1 MAQQQKLSFAKDFAR
16 EIIPVPVA
24 DEMSESFLAYS
35 LSVITARA
43 IPDVRDG
50 LKPVQR
56 RILYSMLGMGLRP
69 TNPHRKCARVVGD
82 TMGKYHPHGDMAIYE
97 ALVRLGQDF
106 ARMVTLVDPHGNFG
120 SLDDPPAAS
129 RYTECRLTEAAME
142 MVREIEEETIDF
154 RPTYDGESTEPLYLP
169 GLLPNL
175 LVNGTSGIAVGMA
188 TNMPTHNLREVFDAI
203 SLVMKKRRPKPTLRE
218 LLEVLPGP
226 DFPSGGIIVDED
238 LKEAYKTGRGT
249 FRIRAKVEFEK
260 LTRTR
265 QGIVVTELPYMVGPE
280 KVVKKINE
288 LVVADKLSGIADAK
302 NLSDRKSGLRLLI
315 TLKPN
320 VNPEAVL
327 AELYKQTPLEETF
340 GINNV
345 VLVNGIPE
353 TLGIYDLCKHYVD
366 HRLNVVNR
374 RTQFRLDRAQD
385 RLHIVE
391 GLLIALE
398 NIDQVVSIIKGSE
411 DVENAK
417 AELRKELKLSEIQAT
432 HILDMQLRRLTAL
445 EMQKILDES
454 EELALHIS
462 EYKKILASEQRQRT
476 IVLKELEEIVEIYG
490 VDRSTEIID
499 LKDVPVY
506 DDIPLIEEKD
516 IPDEPCLIT
525 LSTSG
530 RVGRSPIEGSRRS
543 TPGQHDVL
551 TATTFGSTLTSVF
564 AITSEGRALSIQTAD
579 LGEIKGRSRGAAAS
593 KIFST
598 SKGEQ
603 VLTICS
609 PGEENIVLITSNG
622 TAKRITPAE
631 LRETPNGK
639 PVIKLKPNDKLAAA
653 FTCPDGIDIV
663 LVSSDA
669 QTLRT
674 SVDNISVQGRNAAG
688 VLGMKLRDG
697 VKVIG
702 AGAAIGDGAV
712 VTVTDTGTAKV
723 TPFEELT
730 SKGRGGT
737 GIRITK
743 FTKEKSLVLA
753 KVVGPEGLLTVMA
766 TDDDPKKADPV
777 PVDLPLE
784 PTKRDL
790 VSSRTERRILDVGL
804 PRW

>member
-203 SLVMKKRRPKPTLRE
+203 SLVMKKRRPKPTLKE

-411 DVENAK
+411 DVEDAK

-579 LGEIKGRSRGAAAS
+579 LGEIKGRSRGAAVS

-674 SVDNISVQGRNAAG
+674 SVDNISVQGRNAVG

>member
-203 SLVMKKRRPKPTLRE
+203 SLVMKKRRPKPTLKE

-411 DVENAK
+411 DVEDAK

-737 GIRITK
+737 GIRNSK
-743 FTKEKSLVLA
+743 FTKEKRLVLA

>member
-203 SLVMKKRRPKPTLRE
+203 SLVMKKRRPKPTLKE

-445 EMQKILDES
+445 EMQKILDEC
-454 EELALHIS
+454 EELTLHIS

>member
-203 SLVMKKRRPKPTLRE
+203 SLVMKKRRPKPTLKE

-411 DVENAK
+411 DVEDAK

-551 TATTFGSTLTSVF
+551 TATTFGSTHTSVF

>member
-203 SLVMKKRRPKPTLRE
+203 SLVMKKRRPKPTLKE

-411 DVENAK
+411 DVEDAK

>member
-1 MAQQQKLSFAKDFAR
+1 MARQQKLSFAKNFAR

-43 IPDVRDG
+43 IPDIRDG

-142 MVREIEEETIDF
+142 MVREIEEETVDF
-154 RPTYDGESTEPLYLP
+154 RPTYDGEGTEPICLP

-188 TNMPTHNLREVFDAI
+188 TNMPTHNLREVFEAI
-203 SLVMKKRRPKPTLRE
+203 SLVMKKRRPKPTLTE
-218 LLEVLPGP
+218 LLAVLPGP
-226 DFPSGGIIVDED
+226 DFPSGGIIINED

-249 FRIRAKVEFEK
+249 FRIRARVEFEK
-260 LTRTR
+260 ITRTR

-288 LVVADKLSGIADAK
+288 LVVAEKLIGIADAK

-327 AELYKQTPLEETF
+327 SELYRQTPLEETF

-353 TLGIYDLCKHYVD
+353 TLGIYDLCRHYVD
-366 HRLNVVNR
+366 HRLDVVIR

-385 RLHIVE
+385 RLHIVK
-391 GLLIALE
+391 GLIIALE
-398 NIDQVVSIIKGSE
+398 SIDQVVSIIKGSK
-411 DVENAK
+411 DVDVAK
-417 AELRKELKLSEIQAT
+417 SALRKELKLSEIQAT

-445 EMQKILDES
+445 EMQKILDER
-454 EELALHIS
+454 EELTARIK
-462 EYKKILASEQRQRT
+462 EYKKILDSEQRQRT

-490 VDRSTEIID
+490 VERKTEIISI
-499 LKDVPVY
+499 KDVPVY
-506 DDIPLIEEKD
+506 EDVPLIDEKD
-516 IPDEPCLIT
+516 VPDEPCLIT

-530 RVGRSPIEGSRRS
+530 KVGRSPIEGSRRS

-551 TATTFGSTLTSVF
+551 AASTLSTTHSLVF
-564 AITSEGRALSIQTAD
+564 AITSEGRAVSMRSMELS
-579 LGEIKGRSRGAAAS
+579 EVKGRSRGANADKA
-593 KIFST
+593 FST
-598 SKGEQ
+598 GKGEQ
-603 VLTICS
+603 ILTVIS
-609 PGEENIVLITSNG
+609 PGEENIVLVTTNG
-622 TAKRITPAE
+622 IAKRISPTE
-631 LRETPNGK
+631 LGETSSGK
-639 PVIKLKPNDKLAAA
+639 QIIKLKPNDKLAAA
-653 FTCPDGIDIV
+653 FTCPEGVDIII
-663 LVSSDA
+663 VSSDA

-674 SVDNISVQGRNAAG
+674 PVDKVSIQGRNAAG

-697 VKVIG
+697 VKIVG
-702 AGAAIGDGAV
+702 AGAALGDGAV
-712 VTVTDTGTAKV
+712 ITVTDIGTAKV
-723 TPFEELT
+723 TPFEELA

-743 FTKEKSLVLA
+743 FTKEKNLA
-753 KVVGPEGLLTVMA
+753 LARIVGPDVLLAVMA
-766 TDDDPKKADPV
+766 TDEDPKKADPV
-777 PVDLPLE
+777 PVDLPVE

-790 VSSRTERRILDVGL
+790 VSTKTDRRILDVGL

>member
-1 MAQQQKLSFAKDFAR
+1 MARQQKLSFAKDFAR
-16 EIIPVPVA
+16 EVIPVPVA

-69 TNPHRKCARVVGD
+69 ATPHRKCARVVGD

-120 SLDDPPAAS
+120 SLDDPPAAA

-142 MVREIEEETIDF
+142 MVREIEEETVDF

-175 LVNGTSGIAVGMA
+175 LVNGTTGIAVGMA
-188 TNMPTHNLREVFDAI
+188 TNMPTHNLREVFEAI
-203 SLVMKKRRPKPTLRE
+203 SLVMKKRRPKPSLDE
-218 LLEVLPGP
+218 LLKVLPGP

-249 FRIRAKVEFEK
+249 FRIRARVEFEK

-288 LVVADKLSGIADAK
+288 LVVAEKLVGIADAK

-327 AELYKQTPLEETF
+327 SELYKQTPLEESF

-353 TLGIYDLCKHYVD
+353 TLGIYELCKHYVD
-366 HRLNVVNR
+366 HRLTVVIR

-385 RLHIVE
+385 RLHIVK
-391 GLLIALE
+391 GLIVALE
-398 NIDQVVSIIKGSE
+398 NIDKVVAIIKGSK
-411 DVENAK
+411 DVEDAK
-417 AELRKELKLSEIQAT
+417 SSLRKELKLSEIQAT

-445 EMQKILDES
+445 EMQKILDER
-454 EELALHIS
+454 EELTARIK
-462 EYKKILASEQRQRT
+462 EYKKILDSEQRQRT

-490 VDRSTEIID
+490 VERRTEIVD
-499 LKDVPVY
+499 LKDIPVH
-506 DDIPLIEEKD
+506 DDIPLIDVED
-516 IPDEPCLIT
+516 VPDEPCLIT

-530 RVGRSPIEGSRRS
+530 RVGRAPIEGGRRS

-551 TATTFGSTLTSVF
+551 LASTIGSTHSLVF
-564 AITSEGRALSIQTAD
+564 AITSEGRAFSVKSSE
-579 LGEIKGRSRGAAAS
+579 LGEIKGRSRGAAAT
-593 KIFST
+593 KVFGLG
-598 SKGEQ
+598 KGEQ
-603 VLTICS
+603 ILTVVS
-609 PGEENIVLITSNG
+609 PGEENVVLVTSNG
-622 TAKRITPAE
+622 VAKRISPLE
-631 LRETPNGK
+631 LKETSNGK

-663 LVSSDA
+663 IVSSDA
-669 QTLRT
+669 QALRT
-674 SVDNISVQGRNAAG
+674 PVDNISIQGRNAAG
-688 VLGMKLRDG
+688 VLGMKIRDG
-697 VKVIG
+697 VKIVG

-712 VTVTDTGTAKV
+712 VTVTDTGSAKV
-723 TPFEELT
+723 TPFEELS

-737 GIRITK
+737 GIRVTR

-753 KVVGPEGLLTVMA
+753 RIVGPDVLLAVMA

-777 PVDLPLE
+777 PVDLPIE

-790 VSSRTERRILDVGL
+790 VSSKTDRRILDVGL

>member
-1 MAQQQKLSFAKDFAR
+1 M
-16 EIIPVPVA
+16 
-24 DEMSESFLAYS
+24 
-35 LSVITARA
+35 
-43 IPDVRDG
+43 
-50 LKPVQR
+50 
-56 RILYSMLGMGLRP
+56 
-69 TNPHRKCARVVGD
+69 
-82 TMGKYHPHGDMAIYE
+82 
-97 ALVRLGQDF
+97 
-106 ARMVTLVDPHGNFG
+106 
-120 SLDDPPAAS
+120 
-129 RYTECRLTEAAME
+129 
-142 MVREIEEETIDF
+142 
-154 RPTYDGESTEPLYLP
+154 
-169 GLLPNL
+169 
-175 LVNGTSGIAVGMA
+175 
-188 TNMPTHNLREVFDAI
+188 
-203 SLVMKKRRPKPTLRE
+203 
-218 LLEVLPGP
+218 
-226 DFPSGGIIVDED
+226 
-238 LKEAYKTGRGT
+238 
-249 FRIRAKVEFEK
+249 
-260 LTRTR
+260 
-265 QGIVVTELPYMVGPE
+265 
-280 KVVKKINE
+280 
-288 LVVADKLSGIADAK
+288 
-302 NLSDRKSGLRLLI
+302 
-315 TLKPN
+315 
-320 VNPEAVL
+320 NPEAVL

-411 DVENAK
+411 DVEDAK

-737 GIRITK
+737 GIRNSK
-743 FTKEKSLVLA
+743 FTKEKRLVLA
-753 KVVGPEGLLTVMA
+753 KVFGPEGLLTVMA

>member
-175 LVNGTSGIAVGMA
+175 LVNGTSGIPVGMA

-203 SLVMKKRRPKPTLRE
+203 SLVMKKRRPKPTLKE

-454 EELALHIS
+454 EELTLHIS

>member
-203 SLVMKKRRPKPTLRE
+203 SLVMKKRRPKPTLKE

-411 DVENAK
+411 DVEDAK

-454 EELALHIS
+454 EELTLHIS

>member
-1 MAQQQKLSFAKDFAR
+1 M
-16 EIIPVPVA
+16 
-24 DEMSESFLAYS
+24 
-35 LSVITARA
+35 
-43 IPDVRDG
+43 
-50 LKPVQR
+50 
-56 RILYSMLGMGLRP
+56 
-69 TNPHRKCARVVGD
+69 
-82 TMGKYHPHGDMAIYE
+82 
-97 ALVRLGQDF
+97 
-106 ARMVTLVDPHGNFG
+106 
-120 SLDDPPAAS
+120 
-129 RYTECRLTEAAME
+129 
-142 MVREIEEETIDF
+142 
-154 RPTYDGESTEPLYLP
+154 
-169 GLLPNL
+169 
-175 LVNGTSGIAVGMA
+175 
-188 TNMPTHNLREVFDAI
+188 
-203 SLVMKKRRPKPTLRE
+203 
-218 LLEVLPGP
+218 
-226 DFPSGGIIVDED
+226 
-238 LKEAYKTGRGT
+238 
-249 FRIRAKVEFEK
+249 
-260 LTRTR
+260 
-265 QGIVVTELPYMVGPE
+265 
-280 KVVKKINE
+280 
-288 LVVADKLSGIADAK
+288 
-302 NLSDRKSGLRLLI
+302 
-315 TLKPN
+315 
-320 VNPEAVL
+320 
-327 AELYKQTPLEETF
+327 
-340 GINNV
+340 
-345 VLVNGIPE
+345 
-353 TLGIYDLCKHYVD
+353 
-366 HRLNVVNR
+366 
-374 RTQFRLDRAQD
+374 
-385 RLHIVE
+385 
-391 GLLIALE
+391 
-398 NIDQVVSIIKGSE
+398 
-411 DVENAK
+411 
-417 AELRKELKLSEIQAT
+417 
-432 HILDMQLRRLTAL
+432 
-445 EMQKILDES
+445 
-454 EELALHIS
+454 
-462 EYKKILASEQRQRT
+462 
-476 IVLKELEEIVEIYG
+476 
-490 VDRSTEIID
+490 
-499 LKDVPVY
+499 
-506 DDIPLIEEKD
+506 
-516 IPDEPCLIT
+516 
-525 LSTSG
+525 
-530 RVGRSPIEGSRRS
+530 
-543 TPGQHDVL
+543 
-551 TATTFGSTLTSVF
+551 
-564 AITSEGRALSIQTAD
+564 SIQTAD

>member
-203 SLVMKKRRPKPTLRE
+203 SLVMKKRRPKPTLKE

-454 EELALHIS
+454 EELTLHIS

-663 LVSSDA
+663 IVSSDA

>member
-203 SLVMKKRRPKPTLRE
+203 SLVMKKRRPKPTLKE

>member
-203 SLVMKKRRPKPTLRE
+203 SLVMKKRRPKPTLKE

-411 DVENAK
+411 DVEDAK

-609 PGEENIVLITSNG
+609 PGEESIVLITSNG

-674 SVDNISVQGRNAAG
+674 SVDNISAQGRNAAG

>member
-203 SLVMKKRRPKPTLRE
+203 SLVMKKRRPKPTLKE

-454 EELALHIS
+454 EELTLHIS

-564 AITSEGRALSIQTAD
+564 VITSEGRALSIQTAD

>member
-1 MAQQQKLSFAKDFAR
+1 MKTSYINYA
-16 EIIPVPVA
+16 
-24 DEMSESFLAYS
+24 M
-35 LSVITARA
+35 SVIIGRA
-43 IPDVRDG
+43 LPDVRDG

-203 SLVMKKRRPKPTLRE
+203 SLVMKKRRPKPTLKE

-454 EELALHIS
+454 EELTLHIS

>member
-1 MAQQQKLSFAKDFAR
+1 MARQQKLPLQSFARDIL
-16 EIIPVPVA
+16 EVPVA
-24 DEMSESFLAYS
+24 EEMSESFLAYS

-43 IPDVRDG
+43 IPDIRDG

-69 TNPHRKCARVVGD
+69 TSPHRKCARVVGD

-120 SLDDPPAAS
+120 SLDDPPAAA

-142 MVREIEEETIDF
+142 MVREIEEETVDF
-154 RPTYDGESTEPLYLP
+154 RPTYDGEGTEPLCLP

-188 TNMPTHNLREVFDAI
+188 TNMPTHNLEEVFAAI
-203 SLVMKKRRPKPTLRE
+203 KLVMKKRRPKPTIDE
-218 LLEVLPGP
+218 LLAALPGP
-226 DFPSGGIIVDED
+226 DFPSGGIIINED
-238 LKEAYKTGRGT
+238 LREAYKTGRGT
-249 FRIRAKVEFEK
+249 FRIRARVEFEK
-260 LTRTR
+260 ITRSR

-288 LVVADKLSGIADAK
+288 LVVADKLVGIADAK
-302 NLSDRKSGLRLLI
+302 NLSDRKSGLKLLI

-327 AELYKQTPLEETF
+327 SELYRQTPLEETF

-353 TLGIYDLCKHYVD
+353 TLGVYDLCRHYVD
-366 HRLNVVNR
+366 HRLDVVVR

-385 RLHIVE
+385 RLHIVK
-391 GLLIALE
+391 GLIIALE

-411 DVENAK
+411 DAESAK
-417 AELRKELKLSEIQAT
+417 ATLRKELKLSEIQAT

-445 EMQKILDES
+445 EMQKILDERA
-454 EELALHIS
+454 ELAARIS
-462 EYKKILASEQRQRT
+462 EYKKILNSEQRQRT
-476 IVLKELEEIVEIYG
+476 TVLKELEEIVEIYG
-490 VDRSTEIID
+490 IERKTEIIASED
-499 LKDVPVY
+499 IPVYEDVPLIDVKDV
-506 DDIPLIEEKD
+506 
-516 IPDEPCLIT
+516 PDEPCMIT

-530 RVGRSPIEGSRRS
+530 KVGRAPTEGNRRS

-551 TATTFGSTLTSVF
+551 TASTLSTTHGTVF
-564 AITSEGRALSIQTAD
+564 AITSEGRALSLKAME
-579 LGEIKGRSRGAAAS
+579 LAEVKGRSRGSNAD
-593 KIFST
+593 KVFNT
-598 SKGEQ
+598 GKGEQ
-603 VLTICS
+603 ILTVVS

-622 TAKRITPAE
+622 VAKRISPSE
-631 LRETPNGK
+631 LEGTTNGK
-639 PVIKLKPNDKLAAA
+639 HVIKLKPNDKLAAA
-653 FTCPDGIDIV
+653 FSCPDGVDIIM
-663 LVSSDA
+663 VSSDA

-674 SVDNISVQGRNAAG
+674 PVDKISIQGRNAAG

-697 VKVIG
+697 VKIVG
-702 AGAAIGDGAV
+702 AGAGLGDGAV
-712 VTVTDTGTAKV
+712 VTITDIGTAKV

-730 SKGRGGT
+730 PKGRGGSGT
-737 GIRITK
+737 RITK
-743 FTKEKSLVLA
+743 FNKEKNLILA
-753 KVVGPEGLLTVMA
+753 RIVGPEVPLAVMA

-777 PVDLPLE
+777 PVDLTIE

-790 VSSRTERRILDVGL
+790 VSTKTERRILDIGL
-804 PRW
+804 SRW